1 MYGFS
6 ISYSYIWG
14 NYNVV
19 KSVKMAVVVILV
31 TGRLVCTCNFSPKEV
46 VLKNIALLLGCTV

>member
-6 ISYSYIWG
+6 SSCIWG

-19 KSVKMAVVVILV
+19 KSVKMAVVAILV
-31 TGRLVCTCNFSPKEV
+31 TSRLVCVILAQRKWF
-46 VLKNIALLLGCTV
+46 